1 MDTGL
6 NTDMDQNKTPKIVF
20 AEGCFDNFEGTQQEL
35 DQLILDIQTMI
46 ESGALFEKAQPLSE
60 VDLDSLPESLRQ
72 EILREM
78 DDTDVAPQT
87 KRTLQ

>member
-20 AEGCFDNFEGTQQEL
+20 APGCFDNFEGTQEEL
-35 DQLILDIQTMI
+35 DQLIQSIQEMV
-46 ESGALFEKAQPLSE
+46 ESGAIFEMAQPLSE

-72 EILREM
+72 EVLREM
-78 DDTDVAPQT
+78 DDPNALPEP